1 MKNLLYLLAVA
12 LFFSC
17 GNKQKSTQSPE
28 ATDKKREISLLD
40 TAAFN
45 IELDGKKVSL
55 YTLKSG
61 NGITMQVTNF
71 GGRVVTLWVPDK
83 DGKYEDIVY
92 GHDNI
97 DKYINYTG
105 ERCLGPVVG
114 RYANRIAK
122 GQFELDGVK
131 YQLPVNNNGQTLHGG
146 PEGFD
151 MKVWNIDKVADNEIQ
166 LSYISPDGEQGFP
179 GTVNVKMIYTLT
191 PDNEFKITYEATT
204 DKPTHVN
211 LSHHSF
217 FNLKGEGNGTILDH
231 VLTINASK
239 YTPVDSVLIPFGELV
254 TVEGTP
260 FDFRTPTTIGERIE
274 TENEQLKNGGGYDH
288 NWVIDRKSEKDIEF
302 IASIY
307 EPNNGRLMEIY
318 SDQPGIQ
325 FYSGNFLDG
334 AVVGKYGKAHN
345 FREAVALETQKYPD
359 TPNQPSY
366 PSTRLNPGETY
377 TQTCI
382 YKFSIKGNN

>member
-1 MKNLLYLLAVA
+1 MKNLLYISVIIFL
-12 LFFSC
+12 FSC
-17 GNKQKSTQSPE
+17 GNNQKNTQLSE
-28 ATDKKREISLLD
+28 NKSNSNDITLLD
-40 TAAFN
+40 TTAFSTEMN
-45 IELDGKKVSL
+45 GKKISL
-55 YTLKSG
+55 YTLTSG

-71 GGRVVTLWVPDK
+71 GGRVVTLWTPDK
-83 DGKYEDIVY
+83 DGNYEDIVY
-92 GHDNI
+92 GHNTI
-97 DKYINYTG
+97 NKYINYTG

-114 RYANRIAK
+114 RYANRIAQ
-122 GQFELDGVK
+122 GRFELDGVK
-131 YQLPVNNNGQTLHGG
+131 YQLPLNNNGQTLHGG

-151 MKVWNIDKVADNEIQ
+151 MKVWNVDNVTDNEIQ
-166 LSYISPDGEQGFP
+166 LSYVSPDGEQGFP
-179 GTVNVKMIYTLT
+179 GTVNVRMIYTLT

-239 YTPVDSVLIPFGELV
+239 YTPVDSVLIPFGELADV
-254 TVEGTP
+254 QNTP
-260 FDFRTPTTIGERIE
+260 FDFRNPTAIGERIE
-274 TENEQLKNGGGYDH
+274 ADNEQLKNGGGYDH
-288 NWVIDRKSEKDIEF
+288 NWVIDRKSEKDVELV
-302 IASIY
+302 ASLY
-307 EPNNGRLMEIY
+307 EPVSGRMMEIY

-334 AVVGKYGKAHN
+334 NVTGKYGKAHN

-359 TPNQPSY
+359 TPNRPEY

-382 YKFSIKGNN
+382 YKFSIK

>member
-1 MKNLLYLLAVA
+1 MKKIFYLGIA
-12 LFFSC
+12 LCLFSC
-17 GNKQKSTQSPE
+17 GNKQAK
-28 ATDKKREISLLD
+28 TDQTTEPQITLMSD
-40 TAAFN
+40 SAFTKTV
-45 IELDGKKVSL
+45 DGKEIKL
-55 YTLKSG
+55 YTLESG
-61 NGITMQVTNF
+61 NGITMQVSNF
-71 GGRVVTLWVPDK
+71 GGRVISLWTPDK
-83 DGKYEDIVY
+83 DGKYEDIVF

-97 DKYINYTG
+97 NKYLNYEG

-122 GQFELDGVK
+122 GQFTIDGIK

-146 PEGFD
+146 PDGFD
-151 MKVWNIDKVADNEIQ
+151 MKIWNVDSISKNQIQ
-166 LSYISPDGEQGFP
+166 LSYTSPDGEEGFP

-191 PDNEFKITYEATT
+191 PENEFKITYSATT

-217 FNLKGEGNGTILDH
+217 FNLKGAGNGTITDH
-231 VLTINASK
+231 LLTINASGI
-239 YTPVDSVLIPFGELV
+239 TPVDSVLIPTGKI
-254 TVEGTP
+254 TPVEGTP
-260 FDFRTPTTIGERIE
+260 FDFRTATAIGARIDADDI
-274 TENEQLKNGGGYDH
+274 QLKNGKGYDH
-288 NWVIDRKSEKDIEF
+288 NWVVDRKTEKGVEF

-307 EPNNGRLMEIY
+307 EPASGRLMEVW

-334 AVVGKYGKAHN
+334 AVTGKYGKAHN

-359 TPNQPSY
+359 TPNQPQF
-366 PSTRLNPGETY
+366 PSTRLNPGEKY

-382 YKFSIKGNN
+382 YKFSAKK

>member
-1 MKNLLYLLAVA
+1 MRNAIYLLAA
-12 LFFSC
+12 AFLFSC
-17 GNKQKSTQSPE
+17 GNKQQPQSST
-28 ATDKKREISLLD
+28 TDETENNGIALLND
-40 TAAFN
+40 SAFSTSK
-45 IELDGKKVSL
+45 DGKQISL
-55 YTLKSG
+55 YTLESG

-71 GGRVVTLWVPDK
+71 GGRVVTLWTPDK
-83 DGKYEDIVY
+83 NGNYEDIVY

-122 GQFELDGVK
+122 GQFTLDGKK

-146 PEGFD
+146 PDGFD
-151 MKVWNIDKVADNEIQ
+151 MKVWDVDSISNNAIY
-166 LSYISPDGEQGFP
+166 LSYISPDGEEGFP
-179 GTVNVKMIYTLT
+179 GTVNVKMAYILT
-191 PDNEFKITYEATT
+191 PENEFKITYEATT

-217 FNLKGEGNGTILDH
+217 FNLKGAGNGTILDNI
-231 VLTINASK
+231 LTINASK
-239 YTPVDSVLIPFGELV
+239 YTPVNKVLIPFGELAP
-254 TVEGTP
+254 VEGTP
-260 FDFRTPTTIGERIE
+260 FDFRNPTTIGERID
-274 TENEQLKNGGGYDH
+274 TENEQLKNGLGYDH
-288 NWVIDRKSEKDIEF
+288 NWVIDRKSENDIEF
-302 IASIY
+302 IASLY
-307 EPNNGRLMEIY
+307 EPASGRLMEVY

-334 AVVGKYGKAHN
+334 KVTGKYGKPHN

-359 TPNQPSY
+359 SPNQPKY
-366 PSTRLNPGETY
+366 PSTRLNPEETY

-382 YKFSIKGNN
+382 YKFSNK

>member
-1 MKNLLYLLAVA
+1 MKNIIYLSLAV
-12 LFFSC
+12 LLVSC
-17 GNKQKSTQSPE
+17 GNKQQQPAKESSAKQEGGKITLLADSDF
-28 ATDKKREISLLD
+28 ATTI
-40 TAAFN
+40 
-45 IELDGKKVSL
+45 DGKSVSL
-55 YTLKSG
+55 YTLDSG
-61 NGITMQVTNF
+61 NGVSMQVSNF
-71 GGRVVTLWVPDK
+71 GGRVITLWVPDK
-83 DGKYEDIVY
+83 DGNYEDIVY
-92 GHDNI
+92 GHSNI

-122 GQFELDGVK
+122 GQFEIDGVK
-131 YQLPVNNNGQTLHGG
+131 YQLPLNNNGQTLHGG
-146 PEGFD
+146 PNGFD
-151 MKVWNIDKVADNEIQ
+151 MKVWNVDKVTGNEIQ
-166 LSYISPDGEQGFP
+166 LSYVSPDGEEGFP
-179 GTVNVKMIYTLT
+179 GTVNVKMVYTLT

-231 VLTINASK
+231 ILTINASK

-254 TVEGTP
+254 SVEGTP
-260 FDFRTPTTIGERIE
+260 FDFRNPTAIGERIE
-274 TENEQLKNGGGYDH
+274 AENEQLKNGGGYDH
-288 NWVIDRKSEKDIEF
+288 NWVVDRKSEKDVEF
-302 IASIY
+302 IASLY
-307 EPNNGRLMEIY
+307 EPANGRLMEIY

-334 AVVGKYGKAHN
+334 AVTGKYGKTHN

-366 PSTRLNPGETY
+366 PTTRLNPGETY

-382 YKFSIKGNN
+382 YKFSVK

>member
-1 MKNLLYLLAVA
+1 MKNTIYLLAA
-12 LFFSC
+12 AFLFSC
-17 GNKQKSTQSPE
+17 GNKQKEPQQKETE
-28 ATDKKREISLLD
+28 NKNITLLNDSAFD
-40 TAAFN
+40 TTLN
-45 IELDGKKVSL
+45 EKQISL
-55 YTLKSG
+55 YTLESG

-71 GGRVVTLWVPDK
+71 GGRVVTLWAPDRE
-83 DGKYEDIVY
+83 GNYEDIVY
-92 GHDNI
+92 GHNNI

-122 GQFELDGVK
+122 GQFTLDGKK

-146 PEGFD
+146 PNGFD
-151 MKVWNIDKVADNEIQ
+151 MKVWNVDSISTNAIY
-166 LSYISPDGEQGFP
+166 LSYISPDGEEGFP
-179 GTVNVKMIYTLT
+179 GTLNVKMAYILT

-231 VLTINASK
+231 ILTINAGK
-239 YTPVDSVLIPFGELV
+239 YTPVDNVLIPFGELAS
-254 TVEGTP
+254 VEGTP
-260 FDFRTPTTIGERIE
+260 FDFRKPTAIGERIE
-274 TENEQLKNGGGYDH
+274 IENEQLKNGLGYDH
-288 NWVIDRKSEKDIEF
+288 NWVIDRRGEKDVEF
-302 IASIY
+302 IASLY
-307 EPNNGRLMEIY
+307 EPASGRFMEVY

-334 AVVGKYGKAHN
+334 KVTGKYGKPHN
-345 FREAVALETQKYPD
+345 FREAIALETQKYPD
-359 TPNQPSY
+359 TPNQPSF

-377 TQTCI
+377 VQTCI
-382 YKFSIKGNN
+382 YKFSTK